1 MALKL
6 IIVSDFVCP
15 YCYWLETLLD
25 RLGEQLEIIHVPY
38 QLTESP
44 APRID
49 VWNDPV
55 RRVRYAETLGP
66 VCQAQGVEMCLPP
79 RVIPRPY
86 TDLAFQG
93 WCFAGERDRGES
105 FYKAVFQAYFV
116 DERDIGDLSV
126 LTELAENCGLSGQ
139 DFRAAL
145 VAGTYT
151 ETVRRQSRLSRD
163 LLGIGAD
170 HIIRKKTTGRLCSEL
185 DRAEGM
191 VGCGA
196 LRCLNVSIK
205 YKKQV
210 DRYEKIVEEKSQAK
224 GRGTRR

>member
-38 QLTESP
+38 QLTEPP

-86 TDLAFQG
+86 TDLDSR
-93 WCFAGERDRGES
+93 AG
-105 FYKAVFQAYFV
+105 A
-116 DERDIGDLSV
+116 
-126 LTELAENCGLSGQ
+126 
-139 DFRAAL
+139 
-145 VAGTYT
+145 
-151 ETVRRQSRLSRD
+151 
-163 LLGIGAD
+163 LLGNG
-170 HIIRKKTTGRLCSEL
+170 TEESP
-185 DRAEGM
+185 
-191 VGCGA
+191 
-196 LRCLNVSIK
+196 SIK
-205 YKKQV
+205 RCFKP
-210 DRYEKIVEEKSQAK
+210 IL
-224 GRGTRR
+224 

>member
-38 QLTESP
+38 QLTEPP

-105 FYKAVFQAYFV
+105 FYKAVFQAYWRFV
-116 DERDIGDLSV
+116 CADGTGRELRSV
-126 LTELAENCGLSGQ
+126 RAGLPRSLG
-139 DFRAAL
+139 
-145 VAGTYT
+145 G
-151 ETVRRQSRLSRD
+151 RD
-163 LLGIGAD
+163 LYRDRPPAIPPVPGFAGYSHGAY
-170 HIIRKKTTGRLCSEL
+170 HFIRKKTTGRLCSEL

>member
-38 QLTESP
+38 QLTEPP

-116 DERDIGDLSV
+116 EDRKSV
-126 LTELAENCGLSGQ
+126 
-139 DFRAAL
+139 
-145 VAGTYT
+145 V
-151 ETVRRQSRLSRD
+151 
-163 LLGIGAD
+163 
-170 HIIRKKTTGRLCSEL
+170 
-185 DRAEGM
+185 
-191 VGCGA
+191 
-196 LRCLNVSIK
+196 
-205 YKKQV
+205 
-210 DRYEKIVEEKSQAK
+210 
-224 GRGTRR
+224 

>member
-38 QLTESP
+38 QLTEPP

-151 ETVRRQSRLSRD
+151 ETVRLVPGAGPAVGQMECQAETGPGGDRHSGLEFHLPED
-163 LLGIGAD
+163 LFQNLI
-170 HIIRKKTTGRLCSEL
+170 
-185 DRAEGM
+185 
-191 VGCGA
+191 
-196 LRCLNVSIK
+196 
-205 YKKQV
+205 QV
-210 DRYEKIVEEKSQAK
+210 A
-224 GRGTRR
+224 

>member
-38 QLTESP
+38 QLTEPP

-151 ETVRRQSRLSRD
+151 ETVRRPVPGFAGYSH
-163 LLGIGAD
+163 GAY
-170 HIIRKKTTGRLCSEL
+170 HFIRKKTTGRLCSEL

>member
-38 QLTESP
+38 QLTEPP

-139 DFRAAL
+139 DFLAAL

-163 LLGIGAD
+163 LLGIHMVPTILSG
-170 HIIRKKTTGRLCSEL
+170 KKRLEGFVPNLIEL
-185 DRAEGM
+185 KAWLDAVR
-191 VGCGA
+191 
-196 LRCLNVSIK
+196 
-205 YKKQV
+205 
-210 DRYEKIVEEKSQAK
+210 
-224 GRGTRR
+224 

>member
-38 QLTESP
+38 QLTEPP

-116 DERDIGDLSV
+116 DERSV
-126 LTELAENCGLSGQ
+126 RAGLPRSLG
-139 DFRAAL
+139 
-145 VAGTYT
+145 G
-151 ETVRRQSRLSRD
+151 RD
-163 LLGIGAD
+163 LYRDRPPAIPPVPGFAGYSHGAY
-170 HIIRKKTTGRLCSEL
+170 HFIRKKTTGRLCSEL

>member
-38 QLTESP
+38 QLTEPP

-86 TDLAFQG
+86 TDRAFQG

-126 LTELAENCGLSGQ
+126 LTELA
-139 DFRAAL
+139 
-145 VAGTYT
+145 GTYT

-163 LLGIGAD
+163 LLGIHMVPTILSG
-170 HIIRKKTTGRLCSEL
+170 KKRLEGFVPNLIEL
-185 DRAEGM
+185 KAWLDAVR
-191 VGCGA
+191 
-196 LRCLNVSIK
+196 
-205 YKKQV
+205 
-210 DRYEKIVEEKSQAK
+210 
-224 GRGTRR
+224 

>member
-38 QLTESP
+38 QLTEPP

-49 VWNDPV
+49 
-55 RRVRYAETLGP
+55 

-105 FYKAVFQAYFV
+105 FYKAVFRAYFV

-151 ETVRRQSRLSRD
+151 ETVRRQSHLSRD
-163 LLGIGAD
+163 LLGIHMVPTILSG
-170 HIIRKKTTGRLCSEL
+170 KKRLEGFVPNLIEL
-185 DRAEGM
+185 KAWLDAVR
-191 VGCGA
+191 
-196 LRCLNVSIK
+196 
-205 YKKQV
+205 
-210 DRYEKIVEEKSQAK
+210 
-224 GRGTRR
+224 

>member
-38 QLTESP
+38 QLTEPP

-139 DFRAAL
+139 DFRAYRDRPPAIPP
-145 VAGTYT
+145 VPGFAGY
-151 ETVRRQSRLSRD
+151 SH
-163 LLGIGAD
+163 GAY
-170 HIIRKKTTGRLCSEL
+170 HFIRKKTTGRLCSEL